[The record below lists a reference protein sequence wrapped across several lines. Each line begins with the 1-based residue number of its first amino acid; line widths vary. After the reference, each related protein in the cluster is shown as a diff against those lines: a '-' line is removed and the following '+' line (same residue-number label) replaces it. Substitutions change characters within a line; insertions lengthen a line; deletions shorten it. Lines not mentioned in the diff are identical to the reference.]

1 MAVAALLFTG
11 CKKDDALQGT
21 RIMEEKMLS
30 GNGSKVVV
38 DVNNPSANSWVV
50 GENIG
55 YVMDGVSSS
64 KKIES
69 DGDGHYINLD
79 ITGPVAAWYP
89 AEYGQP
95 TEEDEVISYLSAK
108 VKINPD
114 LDYSNI
120 EHPKIQFPMVA
131 FGNDGSTGLMFSH
144 ATAAVAFTVTNNT
157 GETQH
162 VSIARVGT
170 KYHSNGEEAYIW
182 PILYGIPISMDYMAS
197 LLTKQHLITHRVI
210 LPSTGKVVKIISRW
224 SPTILSSSFSRSR
237 PLT

>member
-1 MAVAALLFTG
+1 M
-11 CKKDDALQGT
+11 QGT